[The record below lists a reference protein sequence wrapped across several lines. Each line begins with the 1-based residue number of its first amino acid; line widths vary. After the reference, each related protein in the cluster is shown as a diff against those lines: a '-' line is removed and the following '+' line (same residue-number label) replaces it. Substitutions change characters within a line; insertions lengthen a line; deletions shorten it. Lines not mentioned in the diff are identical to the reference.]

1 MSKTFGQLKAGDDLY
16 IIKGS
21 NVEIVKVQ
29 SAELNTAK
37 TAVFIIIIS
46 EERDFSVYAHLS
58 SCHYGMKTGDIY
70 SDIDEAIKA
79 MKEICEKALHD
90 YREASGA
97 LNKLE
102 TKKKMI

>member
-1 MSKTFGQLKAGDDLY
+1 MSKTFGDLKAGDDLY
-16 IIKGS
+16 IIKCC
-21 NVEIVKVQ
+21 NVKIVKVQ

-37 TAVFIIIIS
+37 IAVFIIS
-46 EERDFSVYAHLS
+46 EECDFLVHAKQS

-70 SDIDEAIKA
+70 CDIDDA
-79 MKEICEKALHD
+79 MRAMQDICAKALHD

-102 TKKKMI
+102 TLKRKMI